1 MGAPP
6 LRERE
11 RERQT
16 YRERERDADG
26 GEKLNV
32 GRSVGSERLSAAVVI
47 EDSAGDALSQQ
58 SSVSFTPSS
67 SPSFFVRVVVLRGLE
82 LSI

>member
-1 MGAPP
+1 MYRQRD
-6 LRERE
+6 RERE
-11 RERQT
+11 RGRQT
-16 YRERERDADG
+16 YTEREADG
-26 GEKLNV
+26 EEKLNV